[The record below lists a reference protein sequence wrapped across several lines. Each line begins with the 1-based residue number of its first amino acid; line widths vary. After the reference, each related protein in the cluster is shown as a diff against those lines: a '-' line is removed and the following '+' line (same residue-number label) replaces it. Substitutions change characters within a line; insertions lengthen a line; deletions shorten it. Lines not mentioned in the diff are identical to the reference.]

1 MAMNFSK
8 QYFFIT
14 FNKIFKCET
23 TMQGF
28 LINFLVVEKNII
40 EYAFRRI
47 ERKLIFT
54 GISNLIFN

>member
-1 MAMNFSK
+1 
-8 QYFFIT
+8 
-14 FNKIFKCET
+14 
-23 TMQGF
+23 MQGF